1 MVEARVIL
9 VDKDDNEVGLMPKT
23 EAHQKAVLHRAVS
36 VFVVNNTGEWLLQQ
50 RAHGKYHSAG
60 LWTNTCCSH
69 PLPGETTPDAARRRL
84 KEEMGLTCD
93 LKYLF
98 DFTYREVLNNGLT
111 EHELDHVFWGVTD
124 QVPNINSEEVMDFR
138 NIGFNELKADVL
150 KNPEAYT
157 VWFRHIFERVQQHI
171 EKIQS

>member
-1 MVEARVIL
+1 MEEEKVIL
-9 VDKDDNEVGLMPKT
+9 VDKNDNEIGFMPKT
-23 EAHQKAVLHRAVS
+23 EAHQKAALHRAIS

-98 DFTYREVLNNGLT
+98 DFTYREVFNNGLT
-111 EHELDHVFWGVTD
+111 EHEFDHIFWGVC
-124 QVPNINSEEVMDFR
+124 
-138 NIGFNELKADVL
+138 DVL
-150 KNPEAYT
+150 PQINKSEVEKYRYISFDKLKQSVAQNPEDFT
-157 VWFRHIFERVQQHI
+157 VWFKLIYQKVNDFLP
-171 EKIQS
+171 K

>member
-1 MVEARVIL
+1 MEEIKVIL
-9 VDKDDNEVGLMPKT
+9 VDKNDNEVGFMPKT
-23 EAHQKAVLHRAVS
+23 EAHQKAVLHRAIS
-36 VFVVNNTGEWLLQQ
+36 VFLVNKAGEWLLQQ
-50 RAHGKYHSAG
+50 RAPGKYHSAG

-69 PLPGETTPDAARRRL
+69 PFPGESNADAATRRL

-98 DFTYREVLNNGLT
+98 NFTYREVFNNGLT

-138 NIGFNELKADVL
+138 NLGFNELKADVL
-150 KNPEAYT
+150 KNPETYT
-157 VWFRHIFERVQQHI
+157 VWFRHIFERVQHHI
-171 EKIQS
+171 EKF